1 MLLCEFVSYCFNYY
15 LCNILIIKFNIHFIL
30 NCCKEIHFYIVC
42 CYYGCLLLMKTIKV
56 LKSDYRVFTFI
67 IKIDVSWNGI
77 KIAVFVRSCEIA
89 FSVIHILHE
98 NHYLILFNRFEKST
112 FTNLIFLFP
121 AQNRIFCNTMKPL
134 FSNSLKISWYFC
146 ALIKITVL
154 SAPNYKLFLK
164 I

>member
-1 MLLCEFVSYCFNYY
+1 MLLCEFVSYCFN

-30 NCCKEIHFYIVC
+30 NSCKEIPFYIVC

-56 LKSDYRVFTFI
+56 LKSDYRDFTFI
-67 IKIDVSWNGI
+67 IKTDVSWNGI

-98 NHYLILFNRFEKST
+98 NYYLNFIQSIWKINIYKLNISIPSPKSY
-112 FTNLIFLFP
+112 
-121 AQNRIFCNTMKPL
+121 FCNTMKFL

-146 ALIKITVL
+146 AVIKITVL
-154 SAPNYKLFLK
+154 SAPNYKLFFK

>member
-15 LCNILIIKFNIHFIL
+15 LCNILIIKFNIHCIL
-30 NCCKEIHFYIVC
+30 NSCKEIPFYIVC

-56 LKSDYRVFTFI
+56 LKSDYRDFTFI

-98 NHYLILFNRFEKST
+98 NYYLNFIQSIWKINIYKLNISIPSPKSY
-112 FTNLIFLFP
+112 FLQYNEIFIQQFSQNILIFLCFD
-121 AQNRIFCNTMKPL
+121 QNNCPL
-134 FSNSLKISWYFC
+134 S
-146 ALIKITVL
+146 T
-154 SAPNYKLFLK
+154 KL
-164 I
+164 

>member
-15 LCNILIIKFNIHFIL
+15 LCNIIIKFNIHFIL
-30 NCCKEIHFYIVC
+30 NCCKEIPFYIVC

-56 LKSDYRVFTFI
+56 LKSDYRDFTFI
-67 IKIDVSWNGI
+67 IKIGVSWNGI

-98 NHYLILFNRFEKST
+98 NYYLNFIQSIWKINIY
-112 FTNLIFLFP
+112 TNLIFLFP
-121 AQNRIFCNTMKPL
+121 ARNRIFCNTMKSL

-154 SAPNYKLFLK
+154 SAPNYKLFFK